1 MTKNKICFNLVRMSE
16 SLNVREILEWYLTAG
31 VDETCGDVPFA
42 LQKDVQ
48 PQKIAPMPVAQSSAP
63 TIEQKTNDAP
73 RLATTELAQATVS
86 ACQNARELC
95 SKAETISALK
105 ELVEGFDGCA
115 LKLTANKTVFG
126 YGNEHAKLLLIGE
139 APGADEDRSGI
150 PFVGRSGQLLEKM
163 LADVGIKRD
172 ECYITNILQWRPPGN
187 RTPTEGEVAVCLP
200 FLKRQIDLVNPE
212 IIMILGGSA
221 ANALLDNAEPI
232 SKLRG
237 KWLEYKTSD
246 GKKIPVLA
254 SFHPAYL
261 LRNSGQKAKAWAD
274 MLRMKQK
281 LCNI

>member
-1 MTKNKICFNLVRMSE
+1 MTKSKIYFNLKCMSE

-31 VDETCGDVPFA
+31 VEETCGEVPFA
-42 LQKDVQ
+42 LEATNTQQK
-48 PQKIAPMPVAQSSAP
+48 ASLEPVSQN
-63 TIEQKTNDAP
+63 KTSVLSKTHDDSV

-95 SKAETISALK
+95 QKAETISSLR
-105 ELVEGFDGCA
+105 ELVENFDGCS

-126 YGNEHAKLLLIGE
+126 YGNEKAKLLLIGE
-139 APGADEDRSGI
+139 APGADEDRSGV

-163 LADVGIKRD
+163 LNAIGVQRD
-172 ECYITNILQWRPPGN
+172 ECFITNVLPWRPPGN
-187 RTPTEGEVAVCLP
+187 RTPTEGEIAVCLP
-200 FLKRQIDLVNPE
+200 FLKRQIDLVSPE

-221 ANALLDNAEPI
+221 ANALLDNGEPI

-237 KWLEYKTSD
+237 KWLEYKTSN

-261 LRNSGQKAKAWAD
+261 LRNSGQKAKAWVD